1 MLNRF
6 GFRKFSSF
14 VKNEIN
20 AYDIYKKSCYN
31 KVDFIIHEDKS
42 IQEALARFS
51 VLNISS
57 LAVVDNNY
65 ALYGV
70 LSKRDYI
77 NKVAIYNKS
86 NENIKVK
93 DICTNGNHV
102 ILAKKNDSIQSCMH
116 KMLFKNIHH
125 LLIVDDQDK
134 NFIGMISM
142 KDIIQEIMK
151 DKEETITRL
160 TDFNLGKGAFFGSE

>member
-1 MLNRF
+1 MLNRIN
-6 GFRKFSSF
+6 FRRFSNK
-14 VKNEIN
+14 VKSYTN

-31 KVDFIIHEDKS
+31 KVDFIINEDKP
-42 IQEALARFS
+42 IQEALHRFS
-51 VLNISS
+51 VLNIGS
-57 LAVVDNNY
+57 LAVVDKNNS
-65 ALYGV
+65 LYGV

-77 NKVAIYNKS
+77 NKVAIYNKP

-93 DICTNGNHV
+93 DICTNGEHI
-102 ILAKKNDSIQSCMH
+102 ILAKKDESIENCMQ

-125 LLIVDDQDK
+125 LLIVDEKDK

-142 KDIIQEIMK
+142 KDIIEEIMK
-151 DKEETITRL
+151 DKKETIRRL

>member
-1 MLNRF
+1 MFSRI
-6 GFRKFSSF
+6 GIRKFSSF
-14 VKNEIN
+14 TKNNIN

-31 KVDFIIHEDKS
+31 KVDFIINENKQL
-42 IQEALARFS
+42 QEALARFA

-57 LAVVDNNY
+57 LAVVDDENV
-65 ALYGV
+65 LSGV
-70 LSKRDYI
+70 LSKRDYV
-77 NKVAIYNKS
+77 NKVALYNKS

-93 DICTNGNHV
+93 DICTDGNNI
-102 ILAKKNDSIQSCMH
+102 ILAKRTDSLETCMH

-125 LLIVDDQDK
+125 LLVVDEQDK
-134 NFIGMISM
+134 KFIGMISM
-142 KDIIQEIMK
+142 KDIIQELMK